1 MHHKLRENKTVRWCW
16 KFDTRFPELM
26 KLSSGDLQTV
36 FPLKM
41 TLQFIRLSI
50 YIQIR
55 LFLCKL
61 TSDCLIVYAFSWHTT
76 PIRPI
81 SVTKETL
88 INRWK
93 AESCPADIQH
103 FLCYHDSRS
112 CHDSK
117 TLVGRE
123 KEWNIFYLLPNSG
136 QWGESMIS
144 GPGEIPCSEN
154 NIFHFLC
161 LGCFKIYFPIR
172 ELD

>member
-1 MHHKLRENKTVRWCW
+1 MHHKLRENKTVKWCW

-55 LFLCKL
+55 LFYCKL
-61 TSDCLIVYAFSWHTT
+61 TSDCLIVYAFSWHRT

-123 KEWNIFYLLPNSG
+123 KEWNIYFIYYPIVVNEASPWYLGQVRYRAAKITSFIFYSSDVSKYIF
-136 QWGESMIS
+136 Q
-144 GPGEIPCSEN
+144 SEN
-154 NIFHFLC
+154 
-161 LGCFKIYFPIR
+161 
-172 ELD
+172 